1 MIPARRRA
9 SPRSLNSPLNVEAD
23 SIRSS
28 KRRAIEKTIP
38 DKAINEV
45 IAHPHACRVL
55 RLGGFCAARRRLALS
70 MRRSTEVS
78 VPASCWRASDMR
90 GALSWI

>member
-38 DKAINEV
+38 DKATNEV
-45 IAHPHACRVL
+45 IAHPHAC
-55 RLGGFCAARRRLALS
+55 
-70 MRRSTEVS
+70 
-78 VPASCWRASDMR
+78 
-90 GALSWI
+90 